1 MGFLRPVPMVK
12 IGLVGLKADRE
23 PVVSLLHDLGVVQV
37 EPLRKEA
44 LELLPADRGGE
55 LQRTVSDGLLRFR
68 TLTNALPRAPAAAP
82 MAFPTLDSIL
92 AAAAG
97 VPIDAEVSDL
107 KKEEDRLL
115 TERREVDDT
124 VQLLERHRYYT
135 GPLGALRSPRL
146 LSFFGEATGEA
157 FATLQTEVRALGEA
171 AFVVG
176 PRDAQRMVHFLVAV
190 PREQADAVGRI
201 AQQAGVHLAS
211 LPAHPG
217 SIAEEVPLLVQ
228 RRTTIDLRLGAIRD
242 RLAAIAAQWGARVV
256 ALEEAF
262 EIENRKFEAGRGW
275 AWAGTRSPVEG
286 WVPKRHYEALE
297 RALRAR

>member
-1 MGFLRPVPMVK
+1 
-12 IGLVGLKADRE
+12 
-23 PVVSLLHDLGVVQV
+23 
-37 EPLRKEA
+37 
-44 LELLPADRGGE
+44 
-55 LQRTVSDGLLRFR
+55 
-68 TLTNALPRAPAAAP
+68 
-82 MAFPTLDSIL
+82 
-92 AAAAG
+92 
-97 VPIDAEVSDL
+97 
-107 KKEEDRLL
+107 EEDRLL

-262 EIENRKFEAGRGW
+262 EIENRKFEAGARMGVGRDSF
-275 AWAGTRSPVEG
+275 ALEG

-297 RALRAR
+297 RALRARMEERVHLYPIATDEEAPTLMDNPPGSAGSSSSSSSTRSRSRRSSTRLDLRPGVP